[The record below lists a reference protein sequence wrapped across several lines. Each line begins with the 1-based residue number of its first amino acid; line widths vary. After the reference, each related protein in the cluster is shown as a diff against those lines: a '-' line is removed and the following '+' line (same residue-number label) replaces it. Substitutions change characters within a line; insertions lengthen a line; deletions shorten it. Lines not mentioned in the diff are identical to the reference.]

1 MSLRTLLTVPYVAL
15 LLTLAAVVGWLSYS
29 AADQSVDELAGRLS
43 AEATNRISDTT
54 VAYLNNW
61 HYVLAATAVDRWDS
75 AAALA
80 LEGAEED
87 LWRASAVSSVRPSYV
102 YLAAADGRFV
112 GVQRPVAGPALLK
125 WRAVGKEPRRSLYE
139 IQSPGDRKTALGAET
154 DPYNAIERPWFER
167 ASQSKE
173 AVWSQVYLD
182 HASHQPM
189 VTLARAYRHAQ
200 GKLQGEVSHVVGA
213 DVPLVY
219 LQTFLQGLDIV
230 PGGVA
235 FIMTRDGK
243 LVASSQA
250 AHALPASARA
260 LPTITQ
266 HADPLLTQAAR
277 TLGAEVQRGARPIS
291 TSFEDPQ
298 AGRMLVAAAPM
309 TALRGMDWWV
319 VVSLPDDTLMANVR
333 RNAYRTAALALA
345 ACVVAVAIGALVLNR
360 LAADIGRLTQ
370 AAEQLSLDATPEPIA
385 LTRGGELGRMASAFN
400 RMGMRLMASNNTVRE
415 QNVALARTVSD
426 LEQQIVARDSADTR
440 LRRIADALQEG
451 LIVLD
456 QDWCITFANARSE
469 RYFQRKVHELLG
481 TDVRKSFTGLESSE
495 YGEAVR
501 EALRGNHAVT
511 TEAPALTVPG
521 MWIELRLFPTPFGLA
536 AFFSDITA
544 QRNAREAL
552 ADRERQL
559 SQLAGELLR
568 IQTEERRT
576 IAHELHDE
584 FGQALGALRI
594 NLQMTAGSLP
604 SDAQQQRQ
612 LAEALAQAT
621 QLLSQVRDR
630 ALDLHPAVLDDLGL
644 FAALQWW
651 CERQSQRSGVP
662 IVLHAS
668 AAAIPRL
675 SNAVELACFRIV
687 QEAMVNALKH
697 AEPSRID
704 VSVEVGNAVHISITD
719 DGVGITRRQRATSE
733 PATGPRSLGLTSMRE
748 RAQQLGGVLKI
759 ENIEPT
765 GTAVRLTMPVER
777 TRITA

>member
-1 MSLRTLLTVPYVAL
+1 MSLRTLLTLPYVAL

-29 AADQSVDELAGRLS
+29 AANQSVDELAQRLS
-43 AEATNRISDTT
+43 AEATNRINDTT

-61 HYVLAATAVDRWDS
+61 QYVLAAAAVDRWDGTS
-75 AAALA
+75 AQALPK
-80 LEGAEED
+80 AEED
-87 LWRASAVSSVRPSYV
+87 LWHASAVSNLRPSYV

-125 WRAVGKEPRRSLYE
+125 WRGVGKEPRRLLYE
-139 IQSPGDRKTALGAET
+139 IQAPGDRKQGLGPEA
-154 DPYNAIERPWFER
+154 DPYNAIERPWFQR
-167 ASQSKE
+167 AAQSKE
-173 AVWSQVYLD
+173 AVWSTVYLD
-182 HASHQPM
+182 HFSHQPM
-189 VTLARAYRHAQ
+189 VTLARAYRHTQ
-200 GKLQGEVSHVVGA
+200 GALQGEVSHVVGA
-213 DVPLVY
+213 DVPLAY
-219 LQTFLQGLDIV
+219 LQTFLQGLDIL

-250 AHALPASARA
+250 AHALASGARA
-260 LPTITQ
+260 LPVVSQ
-266 HADPLLTQAAR
+266 HFDPLLAQSAR
-277 TLGAEVQRGARPIS
+277 ILGADVQRGTKLIS
-291 TSFEDPQ
+291 ASFEDPQ
-298 AGRMLVAAAPM
+298 AGRMLVSAAPVS
-309 TALRGMDWWV
+309 ALRGMDWWV

-370 AAEQLSLDATPEPIA
+370 AAEQLSLDATPEPIQ

-400 RMGMRLMASNNTVRE
+400 RMGMRLLASNNTVRE

-456 QDWCITFANARSE
+456 QEWRITFANARSE

-481 TDVRKSFTGLESSE
+481 TDVRRAFPSLESSE
-495 YGEAVR
+495 YGQAVR
-501 EALRGNHAVT
+501 EALRTNHAVT

-536 AFFSDITA
+536 AFFSDVTA
-544 QRNAREAL
+544 QHTARDAL

-559 SQLAGELLR
+559 SELAGELLR

-576 IAHELHDE
+576 IARELHDE

-594 NLQMTAGSLP
+594 CLQMTASSLP
-604 SDAQQQRQ
+604 SNAVQQQQ
-612 LAEALAQAT
+612 LADALEQTT
-621 QLLSQVRDR
+621 QLLSQVRNR

-662 IVLHAS
+662 IVLHA
-668 AAAIPRL
+668 AQANIPRL
-675 SNAVELACFRIV
+675 NNAVELACFRIV

-704 VSVEVGNAVHISITD
+704 VSVEVGHTVRISVTD
-719 DGVGITRRQRATSE
+719 DGVGITNRQRAIAGASL
-733 PATGPRSLGLTSMRE
+733 GPRSLGLTSMRE
-748 RAQQLGGVLKI
+748 RAQQLGGMLII
-759 ENIEPT
+759 ENADPT
-765 GTAVRLTMPVER
+765 GTSVRLTMPIEHS
-777 TRITA
+777 RIAA